1 MSPLSM
7 DAAYDPEPTLNVS
20 PRPVGGAGPV
30 RCAARILRYL
40 APPASRAHPDIA
52 PSPRF
57 SRRSYATVILRAISA
72 CREPSLSP
80 RESIQ
85 WASYVVV
92 KIMARIARAHPHPAV
107 FEPLV
112 VGMASLASGG
122 GARGAPSPG
131 SSSRSYRENPSLKPR
146 DGPHE

>member
-1 MSPLSM
+1 M

-30 RCAARILRYL
+30 RCAADPPIPRPARLSRSLPTSLR
-40 APPASRAHPDIA
+40 PPP
-52 PSPRF
+52 F

-92 KIMARIARAHPHPAV
+92 KIAARIARAHPHPAV

-112 VGMASLASGG
+112 VGMASLPASGG
-122 GARGAPSPG
+122 GARAARPRLAP
-131 SSSRSYRENPSLKPR
+131 PR
-146 DGPHE
+146 GVTERTRV